1 MENSSNTINQSDQSS
16 ISTSLS
22 TASID
27 PLVHLSNTLTYHQHH
42 LIRLYTSLGHSEPTL
57 LVAGKITELHTCIL
71 KTIELQAKQAES
83 EVEKLTKSVED
94 LSDHIQTLRA
104 RLNHHSHH
112 HLDLEPLDGKEA
124 LVPRLERLQN
134 IERELLDL
142 KCEREVQAENVIQVL
157 EGYIPIL
164 GQDYITAIISGPN
177 PESGRSGTDLSL
189 EYIQRLEKHCKQCE
203 REVKVYIIDD
213 IHKEDNSFRSNHF
226 GTLLPVHTLRNTGT
240 ALSGISPTLSPLSSS
255 NEDHQQAQF
264 DAEVLLHLGFEGITV
279 TETGDI
285 ASLGQRTPIPMQP
298 TLENLNRA
306 EARRLWL
313 ETESSKRGEEIQR
326 CYDELCPIWLDVPE
340 ENQEDFVEQW
350 SGLSLQ
356 CVEAYQLELARMI
369 ELRKEHMVQFVDQK
383 RQLIFQLWDQMYLT
397 VFGVIIGCFSE
408 ELLAAHDAKYQ
419 ELLQELEDRKPVL
432 DLFDRYTTLL
442 QEAHDLQLAEKDPDR
457 FAKGKRHDPGKLLRE
472 EKIRKRV
479 TKEKPKLEAQLKE
492 LIPQWENSRG
502 RPFLINGSRYLDDL
516 VTRLEQE
523 AASKDQR
530 TKTGTAPVKRQQT
543 GTQSRSTSPV
553 KKRTRSGT
561 VSKPPVSGAMVAM
574 RGSANPFGSA
584 TPGFNNGMQSA
595 SRIGAQPTGGS
606 NYNMRSGTLHPQRTG
621 SSMSNYNPTT
631 PTPFYQHHGTSNRS
645 RSIDQHHGVP
655 SSITRSSSLASSMRP
670 SNLPP
675 RAPSSLSNSTHH
687 STALPQPSSHAPTIP
702 RPQLVSTINR
712 PPLLQRSTNTNPPLP
727 KPVPKPPQIQV
738 SKRTSFRPRPSSIL
752 YHPPPLPT
760 SRAVSISGSTNT
772 IDSVPVRMD
781 EAQPLIE

>member
-22 TASID
+22 TVSID

-42 LIRLYTSLGHSEPTL
+42 LIRLYTSLGHSEPAL
-57 LVAGKITELHTCIL
+57 LVAGKITELHGGIL
-71 KTIELQAKQAES
+71 KTIEAQAKQAES

-94 LSDHIQTLRA
+94 LSEHIQTLRT

-134 IERELLDL
+134 IERELLNL

-164 GQDYITAIISGPN
+164 GQDYIATIINGPN

-189 EYIQRLEKHCKQCE
+189 EYIQRLEKHCTQCE
-203 REVKVYIIDD
+203 REV
-213 IHKEDNSFRSNHF
+213 STRSETLAQHF
-226 GTLLPVHTLRNTGT
+226 QVIFDLWGDL
-240 ALSGISPTLSPLSSS
+240 GISPTLSPLSTST
-255 NEDHQQAQF
+255 EDYEQAQF

-279 TETGDI
+279 TDNGDI

-298 TLENLNRA
+298 TLENLARA
-306 EARRLWL
+306 EARKLWL

-326 CYDELCPIWLDVPE
+326 CYDELCPIWVCLDVPE
-340 ENQEDFVEQW
+340 EEQEDFVEQW

-356 CVEAYQLELARMI
+356 CVEAYQSELARMI

-383 RQLIFQLWDQMYLT
+383 RQLILQLWDQMY
-397 VFGVIIGCFSE
+397 VSEEERAEVEIMSSSCFSE
-408 ELLAAHDAKYQ
+408 ELLAAHDVKYQ

-432 DLFDRYTTLL
+432 DLFDRYTNLL
-442 QEAHDLQLAEKDPDR
+442 QEAHELQLAEKDPDR

-492 LIPQWENSRG
+492 LIPKWENSRG

-561 VSKPPVSGAMVAM
+561 VSKPPVSAAMTAM

-606 NYNMRSGTLHPQRTG
+606 HYNMRGGALHPQRTG

-631 PTPFYQHHGTSNRS
+631 PTPFYQHNGTSSRS
-645 RSIDQHHGVP
+645 RSIDQHQGAP
-655 SSITRSSSLASSMRP
+655 STATRSSSLASSMRA

-675 RAPSSLSNSTHH
+675 RATSSLSNSTHL
-687 STALPQPSSHAPTIP
+687 STTLPQLSSHAPTLL
-702 RPQLVSTINR
+702 RPPLVSSINR
-712 PPLLQRSTNTNPPLP
+712 APLLQRSTNTNPPLP
-727 KPVPKPPQIQV
+727 KAVSKPPPIQV

-752 YHPPPLPT
+752 CHPAPLAT
-760 SRAVSISGSTNT
+760 SRTVSISGSTNT
-772 IDSVPVRMD
+772 MDSGPVRLD
-781 EAQPLIE
+781 EAPPLID

>member
-1 MENSSNTINQSDQSS
+1 MENTSTTINPSDQSS

-22 TASID
+22 TASVD

-42 LIRLYTSLGHSEPTL
+42 LIQLYTSLGHSEPTL
-57 LVAGKITELHTCIL
+57 LVAGKITELHTGIL
-71 KTIELQAKQAES
+71 KTIEAQAKQAES

-134 IERELLDL
+134 IERDLLSL
-142 KCEREVQAENVIQVL
+142 KCEREVQAENLIQVL
-157 EGYIPIL
+157 EGYIPTL
-164 GQDYITAIISGPN
+164 GKDYITPIIHGPN
-177 PESGRSGTDLSL
+177 PDSGRSGTDLSL
-189 EYIQRLEKHCKQCE
+189 EYIQKLEKHCIQCE
-203 REVKVYIIDD
+203 REV
-213 IHKEDNSFRSNHF
+213 SARS
-226 GTLLPVHTLRNTGT
+226 GTLAQHFQAIFDLWGDL
-240 ALSGISPTLSPLSSS
+240 GISPTLAPLSSS
-255 NEDHQQAQF
+255 IEDYDQAQF

-279 TETGDI
+279 TDNGDI

-298 TLENLNRA
+298 TLENLARA

-313 ETESSKRGEEIQR
+313 ETETSKRGEEIQR
-326 CYDELCPIWLDVPE
+326 CYDELCPIWVCLDVPE
-340 ENQEDFVEQW
+340 ESQEEFVEQW

-356 CVEAYQLELARMI
+356 CVEAYQSELARMI

-383 RQLIFQLWDQMYLT
+383 RQLIIQLWDQMY
-397 VFGVIIGCFSE
+397 VSEEERAEVEIMSSSCFSE
-408 ELLAAHDAKYQ
+408 ELLAAHDVKYQ
-419 ELLQELEDRKPVL
+419 ELLQELEDRQPVL
-432 DLFDRYTTLL
+432 DLFDRYTNLL
-442 QEAHDLQLAEKDPDR
+442 QEAHELQLAEKDPDR

-479 TKEKPKLEAQLKE
+479 TKEKPKLEAQLKD

-530 TKTGTAPVKRQQT
+530 TKTGTASAGLKRQQT
-543 GTQSRSTSPV
+543 GTQSRNASPV

-574 RGSANPFGSA
+574 RGNANPFGSA
-584 TPGFNNGMQSA
+584 TPGLNKGMQSA

-606 NYNMRSGTLHPQRTG
+606 HYSMRSGTLHPQRTG

-631 PTPFYQHHGTSNRS
+631 PTPFYQHHGQPSRS
-645 RSIDQHHGVP
+645 RSVDQHQGPP
-655 SSITRSSSLASSMRP
+655 SSITRSSSLASSMRA

-675 RAPSSLSNSTHH
+675 RAPSSLSNSTHL
-687 STALPQPSSHAPTIP
+687 STALPQTSAHAPTLL
-702 RPQLVSTINR
+702 RPQLVSSINR
-712 PPLLQRSTNTNPPLP
+712 PPLLPRSTNTNAPLP
-727 KPVPKPPQIQV
+727 KPLPKPSIQV

-752 YHPPPLPT
+752 QPPALAT
-760 SRAVSISGSTNT
+760 SRTVSISGSTNT
-772 IDSVPVRMD
+772 IDSVPTRID
-781 EAQPLIE
+781 EAPPLME